1 MHSIPSTVDI
11 VEVES
16 LVLTN
21 VKSPKIVAKTSG
33 KKTAKKKKL
42 PVKPRLDEAKD
53 SESGSGGTADHAL
66 WDALDRNDEDQN
78 DEDQN
83 DEDDAIQSNP
93 EVVSNE
99 GGALL
104 LSPAVAPGDN
114 REFRR
119 LRRGAPRNYDRE
131 GDHEMT
137 IVTSKSDAEELAID
151 GM

>member
-53 SESGSGGTADHAL
+53 SESGSGGTADQAL
-66 WDALDRNDEDQN
+66 WDALDRN

-119 LRRGAPRNYDRE
+119 LRRGAPRNYDQE

>member
-1 MHSIPSTVDI
+1 MSGEYLYTFCVEIVVPALFGIAQLKTIP
-11 VEVES
+11 
-16 LVLTN
+16 
-21 VKSPKIVAKTSG
+21 
-33 KKTAKKKKL
+33 KKL

-53 SESGSGGTADHAL
+53 SESGSGGTADQAL

-78 DEDQN
+78 DED
-83 DEDDAIQSNP
+83 DAIQSSP

-119 LRRGAPRNYDRE
+119 LRRGAPRNYNQE